1 MKVHQQSTIA
11 KAVVDLTPGDVLVGK
26 HGGHS
31 VVEFCSDPH
40 SALLGFMRIKTEHG
54 QLYLAMNKKVR
65 VLPDSKKE

>member
-1 MKVHQQSTIA
+1 MKVHQKTIT
-11 KAVVDLTPGDVLVGK
+11 KEVSHLDPGDVLVGK

-54 QLYLAMNKKVR
+54 QLYLPMNKKIR
-65 VLPDSKKE
+65 VLSDSKKES